1 MENNASDGISG
12 AFFLSGQSFSLT
24 SGAEDSII
32 AIITLEDVKMEKY
45 AQNPPKK
52 TGKKGLTIALAT
64 IAVVLAMGVAAAG
77 WVTMKYHVISGKL
90 YPRDAQVLDLR
101 EENIKP
107 ALYDK
112 IHEKMPSCEIRWK
125 IPFQN
130 GFLENDVQEITVMSL
145 SEQDVLRLDYARQ
158 LKTVHAED
166 CHDYEALE
174 QLRQRRPELT
184 VSYSIAFSGGSYA
197 WDMDTLILDSVTEAD
212 IHLLKH
218 LPNLKIAALKA
229 GSYDRHMVDALRG
242 TLYNSG
248 RKFGVV
254 IGGQILQ
261 DSETALEIKDIAE
274 EELSLLEHFPSLK
287 QLKLI
292 DPDAAPEKLVKLRET
307 LEGVAV
313 SWQVSIGD
321 LIFDET
327 TETVDLSMV
336 EITDL
341 SEVERK
347 LNCLPNL
354 EVVYF
359 GLCGID
365 EAQWGNSRSKLAAS
379 PIENEDLAAY
389 RDRVRE
395 NYKVVWTVRLG
406 PSIAL
411 RTDADNFMPNHFGVG
426 QLPDN
431 YAYNLRYC
439 EDMISLDVGHM
450 TLTDISFVEYMP
462 KLKYFILA
470 WTEVQYIEPIRSCK
484 NLVFLELDNS
494 CIRDISPLV
503 DCTALEDLNLGNTF
517 CSVEPILGMT
527 WLKNVYMIHRGSGG
541 LVGQALKDTRVV
553 TSTDPDAATVG
564 YGWRRLPNYYAM
576 RDCLHAPYMN

>member
-1 MENNASDGISG
+1 MEKPAPDGISG
-12 AFFLSGQSFSLT
+12 AFFQIGHSFSLT

-77 WVTMKYHVISGKL
+77 WVAMKYHVISGKL

-130 GFLENDVQEITVMSL
+130 GFLENDVQEITVTSL
-145 SEQDVLRLDYARQ
+145 SEQDVLRLDYARK

-212 IHLLKH
+212 IHLLQH
-218 LPNLKIAALKA
+218 LPNLKLAALKA
-229 GSYDRHMVDALRG
+229 GSYDRHTVEALRG

-261 DSETALEIKDIAE
+261 DSETAMEIKDIAE

-379 PIENEDLAAY
+379 PIKNEDLAAY

-439 EDMISLDVGHM
+439 EEMVSLDVGHM

-503 DCTALEDLNLGNTF
+503 DLLQRGTHSGNDLAEERLHDPPGKRRLGGTG
-517 CSVEPILGMT
+517 VEGYT
-527 WLKNVYMIHRGSGG
+527 GCDQHGSGCGYRWLRLAQTAQLLRHAG
-541 LVGQALKDTRVV
+541 LPAC
-553 TSTDPDAATVG
+553 P
-564 YGWRRLPNYYAM
+564 
-576 RDCLHAPYMN
+576 LHELIL

>member
-1 MENNASDGISG
+1 M
-12 AFFLSGQSFSLT
+12 
-24 SGAEDSII
+24 
-32 AIITLEDVKMEKY
+32 
-45 AQNPPKK
+45 
-52 TGKKGLTIALAT
+52 
-64 IAVVLAMGVAAAG
+64 
-77 WVTMKYHVISGKL
+77 
-90 YPRDAQVLDLR
+90 
-101 EENIKP
+101 
-107 ALYDK
+107 
-112 IHEKMPSCEIRWK
+112 
-125 IPFQN
+125 
-130 GFLENDVQEITVMSL
+130 
-145 SEQDVLRLDYARQ
+145 
-158 LKTVHAED
+158 
-166 CHDYEALE
+166 
-174 QLRQRRPELT
+174 
-184 VSYSIAFSGGSYA
+184 
-197 WDMDTLILDSVTEAD
+197 
-212 IHLLKH
+212 
-218 LPNLKIAALKA
+218 
-229 GSYDRHMVDALRG
+229 
-242 TLYNSG
+242 
-248 RKFGVV
+248 
-254 IGGQILQ
+254 
-261 DSETALEIKDIAE
+261 
-274 EELSLLEHFPSLK
+274 
-287 QLKLI
+287 
-292 DPDAAPEKLVKLRET
+292 KLRET